1 MTRYLLDTNI
11 VLRFSNPIDAQHS
24 LTINAIS
31 RLGLQGNQCVLTPQV
46 LIEFWVV
53 ATRPTS
59 VNGLGWSVDQTQNR
73 INELMTGFA
82 LLEERPEI
90 FPLWFRLITENNIQG
105 KRAHDIRLV
114 AVMLAHGIDHLLTL
128 NPNDFTV
135 TAPIMV
141 VHPQTVQ

>member
-1 MTRYLLDTNI
+1 M
-11 VLRFSNPIDAQHS
+11 
-24 LTINAIS
+24 
-31 RLGLQGNQCVLTPQV
+31 GLQGNQCVLTPQV